1 MYLQFVNL
9 KVALLLSPDLIKLA
23 RLYSLEEKIQ
33 SMITGVYMM
42 LKETLSDQDK
52 VISLVQIKSFLTH
65 TGRLI
70 QDWMTLK

>member
-52 VISLVQIKSFLTH
+52 VISPVQIKSFLTH
-65 TGRLI
+65 AGRLI
-70 QDWMTLK
+70 QDWITLK